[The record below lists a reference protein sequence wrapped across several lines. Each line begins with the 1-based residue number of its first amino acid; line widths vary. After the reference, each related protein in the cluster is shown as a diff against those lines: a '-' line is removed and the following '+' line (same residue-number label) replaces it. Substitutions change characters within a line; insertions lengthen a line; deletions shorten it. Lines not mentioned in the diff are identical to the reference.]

1 MKAAILR
8 AYGEPLTTEE
18 VTTSG
23 SLSPRAVRVRTVAS
37 GVCHSDLHT
46 ADGDVPFLL
55 PTILGH
61 EGAGVVEEIGTDV
74 TEVGVG
80 DHVVGCMS
88 LFCGACNYC
97 LSGKP
102 HLCTRE
108 GALARFSVEP
118 GLRIGDEAVTPFCE
132 LGSFAEKM
140 IVHERALAKVSP
152 EIPLEC
158 AALLGCAVTTG
169 LGAVFNTARVRPG
182 DTVAVIGCGG
192 VGLSAIQAAA
202 ISGAE
207 RVIAIDRAASKEDLA
222 RKLGAT
228 DFVDAGTDDAAAQV
242 LELTSGGVDHAIE
255 AAGSKPTI
263 EAAFRMLRP
272 GGTATVCGLIGFGKT
287 IEIDA
292 LDLLFE
298 KKLQGS
304 QMGSNRF
311 RIDIP
316 RYANQYLAGRLDLDA
331 LVTETISLDDV
342 NDAFTAMK
350 AGEGIRRVV
359 VF

>member
-1 MKAAILR
+1 MKAAVLR
-8 AYGEPLTTEE
+8 AYGAPLTTQE
-18 VTTSG
+18 VTTG
-23 SLSPRAVRVRTVAS
+23 SLSDRAVRVRTVAS

-61 EGAGVVEEIGTDV
+61 EGAGVVEEIGADV
-74 TEVGVG
+74 TEVAVG

-88 LFCGACNYC
+88 LFCGACSYC
-97 LSGKP
+97 LLGQP

-108 GALARFSVEP
+108 GALARFAADP
-118 GLRIGDEAVTPFCE
+118 GLRIGAEAVTPFCE
-132 LGSFAEKM
+132 LGSFAEEM
-140 IVHERALAKVSP
+140 VVHERALAKVPS
-152 EIPLEC
+152 EMPLER

-169 LGAVFNTARVRPG
+169 LGAVFNTAQVRPG
-182 DTVAVIGCGG
+182 ETVAVVGCGG

-207 RVIAIDRAASKEDLA
+207 RVIAIDRVASKEDLA
-222 RKLGAT
+222 RKLGAS
-228 DFVDAGTDDAAAQV
+228 DFVDAETDDAVAQV
-242 LELTSGGVDHAIE
+242 LELTSGGVHHAIE
-255 AAGSKPTI
+255 AAGSKATI
-263 EAAFRMLRP
+263 EAAFKMLRP

-287 IEIDA
+287 IELDA

-298 KKLQGS
+298 KKVQGS

-316 RYANQYLAGRLDLDA
+316 RYANQYLAGRLELDA
-331 LVTETISLDDV
+331 MVSDTIGLDGI
-342 NDAFTAMK
+342 NDAFAAMK
-350 AGEGIRRVV
+350 AGEGARRVV

>member
-8 AYGEPLTTEE
+8 AYGEPLTTEQ
-18 VTTSG
+18 VTTG
-23 SLSPRAVRVRTVAS
+23 SLGTRAVRVRTIAS

-46 ADGDVPFLL
+46 ADGDVPFQL

-61 EGAGVVEEIGTDV
+61 EGAGVVEEICADV

-88 LFCGACNYC
+88 LFRGACSYC
-97 LSGKP
+97 LAGQP

-108 GALARFSVEP
+108 GALARFSADP

-132 LGSFAEKM
+132 LGSFAEEM
-140 IVHERALAKVSP
+140 VVHERALAKVSS
-152 EIPLEC
+152 EMLLER
-158 AALLGCAVTTG
+158 AALLDCAVTTG

-182 DTVAVIGCGG
+182 ETVAVVGCGG

-207 RVIAIDRAASKEDLA
+207 RVIAVDRIASKEDLA
-222 RKLGAT
+222 RRLGAT

-242 LELTSGGVDHAIE
+242 LELTSGGVHHAIE

-287 IEIDA
+287 IELDA

-298 KKLQGS
+298 KKIQGS

-316 RYANQYLAGRLDLDA
+316 RYANQYLAGRLNLDA
-331 LVTETISLDDV
+331 SVSDTIGLDDV
-342 NDAFTAMK
+342 NDAFAAMK
-350 AGEGIRRVV
+350 VGEGARRVV

>member
-18 VTTSG
+18 VTTG
-23 SLSPRAVRVRTVAS
+23 PLGDRAARVRTVAS

-61 EGAGVVEEIGTDV
+61 EGAGVVEEVGADV
-74 TEVGVG
+74 TEVAVG

-88 LFCGACNYC
+88 LFCGACSYC
-97 LSGKP
+97 LTGQP

-108 GALARFSVEP
+108 GALARFADDP

-132 LGSFAEKM
+132 LGSFAEEM
-140 IVHERALAKVSP
+140 VVHERALAKVPS
-152 EIPLEC
+152 EMPLER

-182 DTVAVIGCGG
+182 ETVAVVGCGG

-207 RVIAIDRAASKEDLA
+207 RVIAIDRVAAKEDLA
-222 RKLGAT
+222 QLLGAT
-228 DFVDAGTDDAAAQV
+228 DFVDAATGDAAAQV
-242 LELTSGGVDHAIE
+242 LELTSGGVHHAIE

-287 IEIDA
+287 IELDA

-298 KKLQGS
+298 KKIQGS

-316 RYANQYLAGRLDLDA
+316 RYANQYLAGRLELDA
-331 LVTETISLDDV
+331 LVSDTIGLDDV
-342 NDAFTAMK
+342 NQAFAAMK
-350 AGEGIRRVV
+350 AGEGARRVV